1 MTELENLDKAVGIA
15 IEAQMAED
23 DNAGPDLAK
32 AARIALLSHLAAT
45 GWQVVPKVATEG
57 MENATCDVACV
68 GDNGAPE
75 RGYFSDEYH
84 CALAAAPKFGGSD
97 EG

>member
-1 MTELENLDKAVGIA
+1 MTQLEKLDRAVGIA

-45 GWQVVPKVATEG
+45 GWQVVPKVAAEAMVDAAVSTFIR
-57 MENATCDVACV
+57 ENGGIEHAPFVTW
-68 GDNGAPE
+68 GAMI
-75 RGYFSDEYH
+75 
-84 CALAAAPKFGGSD
+84 AAAPKFGGSD

>member
-1 MTELENLDKAVGIA
+1 MTQLEKLDRAVGIA

-45 GWQVVPKVATEG
+45 GWQVVPKVEAEG
-57 MENATCDVACV
+57 MRVVGRDARWQNAVRSADNV
-68 GDNGAPE
+68 GE
-75 RGYFSDEYH
+75 IFS
-84 CALAAAPKFGGSD
+84 AMIAAAPDLFAETDDGK
-97 EG
+97 